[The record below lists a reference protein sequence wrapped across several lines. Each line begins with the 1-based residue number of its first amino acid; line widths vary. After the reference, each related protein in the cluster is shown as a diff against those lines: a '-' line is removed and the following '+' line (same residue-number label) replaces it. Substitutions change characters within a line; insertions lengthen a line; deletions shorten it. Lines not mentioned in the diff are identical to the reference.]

1 MLLVLLQGPSSTVQ
15 RELIMMILRILG
27 THHEIRERKSKFS
40 EGRKPVVGLR
50 GRLHPA
56 NKFPWKLFY
65 LSSYNS
71 TGPCFSNRMIIWKSN
86 ASA

>member
-1 MLLVLLQGPSSTVQ
+1 MLFVLLQGPFSTVQ
-15 RELIMMILRILG
+15 PELITVVLKVLG
-27 THHEIRERKSKFS
+27 THHKIRERKSKFS
-40 EGRKPVVGLR
+40 EGRKPVVGLK

-71 TGPCFSNRMIIWKSN
+71 TGPCFP
-86 ASA
+86 AE